1 MLHDPAHTVLLGHD
15 LHGRSPR
22 GGLDP
27 AQVRAHP
34 TNPTAGSVPHDD
46 HTTGTIPT
54 KNPTQKT
61 KPPQTVQLRPD
72 APTRSGRCR
81 SGTGPAAPP
90 LRWSMQSADQRDGRS
105 HSAAMGQADA
115 LRPIAPPAP
124 GPRGPRRRLPGAPG
138 PLGGGAGP
146 VAGDR
151 PEPPRPDPG
160 RAGSRGQ
167 PPAPS
172 PTRRKHTPGRSG
184 SARAPRRQPDRA
196 APGSSGRFP
205 VAGMILIPPWIQ
217 TLHHTQDDPVL
228 LGAGFQGK
236 GTQVRDW
243 SVRAAT
249 GGMAGMR
256 ACSRSVMAAASFWS

>member
-151 PEPPRPDPG
+151 PEPPG
-160 RAGSRGQ
+160 GSRPRRVSG
-167 PPAPS
+167 PAPSSS
-172 PTRRKHTPGRSG
+172 PTRRKHPPGRSG

-196 APGSSGRFP
+196 APRLIGALPGCGHDPHPSMDSDPPPHPGRSSA
-205 VAGMILIPPWIQ
+205 AGGGVSGEGYP
-217 TLHHTQDDPVL
+217 
-228 LGAGFQGK
+228 GA
-236 GTQVRDW
+236 
-243 SVRAAT
+243 
-249 GGMAGMR
+249 
-256 ACSRSVMAAASFWS
+256 

>member
-151 PEPPRPDPG
+151 PEPPWRIPAAQGLGAGPQPLRPRAANTPG
-160 RAGSRGQ
+160 PVRVGQGAPASTGSRGPRLIGALPGCGHDPHPSMDSD
-167 PPAPS
+167 PPP
-172 PTRRKHTPGRSG
+172 HPGRS
-184 SARAPRRQPDRA
+184 SAAGGGVSGEGY
-196 APGSSGRFP
+196 PG
-205 VAGMILIPPWIQ
+205 A
-217 TLHHTQDDPVL
+217 
-228 LGAGFQGK
+228 
-236 GTQVRDW
+236 
-243 SVRAAT
+243 
-249 GGMAGMR
+249 
-256 ACSRSVMAAASFWS
+256 